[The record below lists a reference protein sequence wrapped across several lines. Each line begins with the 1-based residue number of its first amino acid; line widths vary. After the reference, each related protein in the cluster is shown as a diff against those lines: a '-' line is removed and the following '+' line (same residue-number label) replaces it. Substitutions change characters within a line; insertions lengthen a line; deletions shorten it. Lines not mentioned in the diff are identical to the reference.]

1 MENKEIVA
9 IQPVCLTCGWKGERY
24 DVLTDGTVDCAMAS
38 AIIETRLGHLLETRG
53 KHQIEYLKIESEVSS
68 V

>member
-24 DVLTDGTVDCAMAS
+24 DVSTEGTVQCTLAS
-38 AIIETRLGHLLETRG
+38 AIIETRLGHLLETKG
-53 KHQIEYLKIESEVSS
+53 KHEIEYLEIREEEI
-68 V
+68 

>member
-24 DVLTDGTVDCAMAS
+24 NISTEGNVDCAKTS
-38 AIIETRLGHLLETRG
+38 AIIETRLGHLLQTDG
-53 KHQIEYLKIESEVSS
+53 KHLIDYIEIRKTEF
-68 V
+68 